1 MPDSSPTRSPYQDGG
16 SGVTETPPQ
25 RRKFLLA
32 AFLGSLASV
41 YGVFA
46 SYAVQFVFPKR
57 KAPRRTRVFVS
68 FSSEIGPGS
77 SRAVKMPSG
86 DQLLISN
93 TGRVNP
99 DTGNTFIAFSNS
111 CPHLGCKVH
120 WEARTER
127 FVCPCHQGVFNA
139 DGVAISGPPAQSGS
153 NLRPYDIEVEGN
165 SLYAI
170 VVES

>member
-1 MPDSSPTRSPYQDGG
+1 MRDDSTTRPSGEDGP
-16 SGVTETPPQ
+16 SGAPETTPR
-25 RRKFLLA
+25 RRKFLLV
-32 AFLGSLASV
+32 AFLGSLAAV

-57 KAPRRTRVFVS
+57 KTPRRSRVFLG
-68 FSSEIGPGS
+68 FSDEIGPGS
-77 SRAVKMPSG
+77 SRAINMPSG
-86 DQLLISN
+86 DQLLLSN

-120 WEARTER
+120 WSAPTER

-139 DGVAISGPPAQSGS
+139 DGVAISGPPSQSGS
-153 NLRPYDIEVEGN
+153 NLRPYEIVAEGK

>member
-1 MPDSSPTRSPYQDGG
+1 MPDSSA
-16 SGVTETPPQ
+16 ETAPKS
-25 RRKFLLA
+25 RRFLLA
-32 AFLGSLASV
+32 AFLGSLAAV

-57 KAPRRTRVFVS
+57 KRPHRARVFVG

-93 TGRVNP
+93 VGRINP

-120 WEARTER
+120 WDAQSER
-127 FVCPCHQGVFNA
+127 FACPCHQGVFNA
-139 DGVAISGPPAQSGS
+139 NGVAISGPPSQSGS
-153 NLRPYDIEVEGN
+153 NLTPYDIEIQGN